1 MSKMTVNYCNKNVN
15 PKNRKTGDCSTRALC
30 TVLGI
35 SWEDALTL
43 QYQYSLKTK
52 YDMTSKQVI
61 DRIMADRGYVKMKQP
76 RKDDNTKYLVG
87 EIDKLTY
94 HTERKHGVLIL
105 MAHHLT
111 AVIGDDLIDIWDC
124 RRKTIG
130 NYWIK
135 PLSNIRKD

>member
-1 MSKMTVNYCNKNVN
+1 MTVNYCNKNVN
-15 PKNRKTGDCSTRALC
+15 PKNRKTGDCSTRALS

-52 YDMTSKQVI
+52 YDMSSKQVI
-61 DRIMADRGYVKMKQP
+61 ERIMADKGYVKMKQP
-76 RKDDNTKYLVG
+76 RKEDNTKYLVG

-94 HTERKHGVLIL
+94 YIERKQRVLIL
-105 MAHHLT
+105 LANHWT
-111 AVIGDDLIDIWDC
+111 AVVGEELIDIWDC

-135 PLSNIRKD
+135 PLSNIRKE

>member
-61 DRIMADRGYVKMKQP
+61 ERIMADRGYVKMKQP
-76 RKDDNTKYLVG
+76 RKEDNTKYLVG

-94 HTERKHGVLIL
+94 YIERKQGVLIL
-105 MAHHLT
+105 LANHWT
-111 AVIGDDLIDIWDC
+111 AIIGDDLVDICDC
-124 RRKTIG
+124 RWKTIG

>member
-61 DRIMADRGYVKMKQP
+61 ERIMADRGYVKMKQP
-76 RKDDNTKYLVG
+76 RKEDNTKYLVG

-94 HTERKHGVLIL
+94 YIERKQGVLIL
-105 MAHHLT
+105 LANHWT
-111 AVIGDDLIDIWDC
+111 AIIGENLVDIWDC
-124 RRKTIG
+124 RWKTIG

-135 PLSNIRKD
+135 PLSNIRKE

>member
-52 YDMTSKQVI
+52 YDMSSKQVI
-61 DRIMADRGYVKMKQP
+61 ERIMADKGYVKMKQP
-76 RKDDNTKYLVG
+76 RKEDNTKYLVG

-105 MAHHLT
+105 MANHWV
-111 AVIGDDLIDIWDC
+111 AVIGDDLIDIWDS

-135 PLSNIRKD
+135 PLSKIRKD

>member
-15 PKNRKTGDCSTRALC
+15 PKNRKTGDCTTRALS

-61 DRIMADRGYVKMKQP
+61 ERIMADRGYVKMKQP
-76 RKDDNTKYLVG
+76 RKEDNTKYLVG

-94 HTERKHGVLIL
+94 HTERKNGVLIL
-105 MAHHLT
+105 LANHCT
-111 AVIGDDLIDIWDC
+111 AIIGDDLIDLWDC
-124 RRKTIG
+124 RWKTIG

-135 PLSNIRKD
+135 PVSSIRKD